1 MLRSPIKNV
10 KTSYKVA
17 RSSNKLQTMKFD
29 GLKMISKQGTVD
41 NRWQDYQINTHSSL
55 TTVTTISGSGE
66 SKTSDV
72 EGLPNEDQ
80 IEGLKFLQDGDMS
93 SLNEVV

>member
-1 MLRSPIKNV
+1 
-10 KTSYKVA
+10 
-17 RSSNKLQTMKFD
+17 MKFD

-66 SKTSDV
+66 SKTSGV
-72 EGLPNEDQ
+72 EGLQNEDQ
-80 IEGLKFLQDGDMS
+80 IEGLKFLQDGDIS
-93 SLNEVV
+93 SLNQVV